1 MSKKLLSVILPSTLD
16 GEDKAPYLQME
27 LEEEECHAKGGA
39 VFDNAMML
47 VKDKYWKGATFN
59 GSEVTTLVK
68 ESLAEESPYHDY
80 EHVHKVS
87 KSFLI
92 HFENAP
98 IYPGS
103 QS

>member
-1 MSKKLLSVILPSTLD
+1 MSKKLSSVILPSTLE
-16 GEDKAPYLQME
+16 GEDKAPYQQME
-27 LEEEECHAKGGA
+27 LEEGERRTKEGA

-80 EHVHKVS
+80 EDVHKVS
-87 KSFLI
+87 KSCLI
-92 HFENAP
+92 F
-98 IYPGS
+98 
-103 QS
+103 